1 MQDGELV
8 KVGDAVRLCVLP
20 GDAAPRVAHL
30 QALWSQ
36 VPKDGCERM
45 FAQCSLFYWPSV
57 RPFRVH
63 SLLMI
68 A

>member
-57 RPFRVH
+57 RPFRVQP
-63 SLLMI
+63 LLMI